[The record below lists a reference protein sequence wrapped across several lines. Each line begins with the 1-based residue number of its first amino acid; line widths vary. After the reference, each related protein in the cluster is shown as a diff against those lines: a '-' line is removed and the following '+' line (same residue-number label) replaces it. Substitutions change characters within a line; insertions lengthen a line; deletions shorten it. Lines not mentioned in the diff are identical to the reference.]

1 MRRLVERK
9 SVENSGIMVT
19 FLQLNFIV
27 TVEEPALSSSLNLF
41 QLPSLGNRTDISKTA
56 VGRRVDNDYE
66 TQ

>member
-41 QLPSLGNRTDISKTA
+41 QLPSLGNRVDVSKTA
-56 VGRRVDNDYE
+56 VGHRFDNDCE
-66 TQ
+66 T